1 MCRRTSSNGNL
12 NRFLNFQ
19 FQPIMQALAVS
30 YRQLKRPV
38 IGGQHQ
44 NIPRGIQNGGANFA
58 VREMPLDLL
67 TYLRLDAAVNELR
80 DVLPDVLAVQ
90 FHRSLPRKPLRS
102 GTVVFK

>member
-30 YRQLKRPV
+30 YRELKRPV
-38 IGGQHQ
+38 IGGQNQ
-44 NIPRGIQNGGANFA
+44 NIPRGIENGRANLA
-58 VREMPLDLL
+58 MRKMLL
-67 TYLRLDAAVNELR
+67 NLLAHLRLNTAVNELR
-80 DVLPDVLAVQ
+80 DVLPDMLAVH
-90 FHRSLPRKPLRS
+90 FHRSLPKNPLRS